1 MSTRQIYAVEN
12 KMNFKDLAEDQKRE
26 VAKLMFQP
34 LNSPDDLK
42 DWVMFYLGL
51 DMPIGI
57 VDPDSTSSPID
68 AMWEIY
74 NAVKNNDEDAKSK
87 FIMLSC
93 RSGYKTLSSSILETL
108 LMVHFKIT
116 IGHMASI
123 KEQSSI
129 AIGYINYFFLK
140 LEPLLTVAGWINKSQ
155 NKSQIEFQTPEGESV
170 YIKVVVCTAAG
181 ANSLHTNLFFI
192 DEVDLIN
199 NILAYEESSKIPV
212 YSKGRYP
219 ITVRLSTRK
228 FAFGLMAKAVED
240 AEVKNHKLLRWNII
254 DIAEKCPTDRHLPD
268 MPKVD
273 RYVAKGLPLRQIS
286 PEEYDVLVDI
296 EKKKWE
302 LLKDVHAG
310 CASCKLL
317 PVCKTRLADRPDNHV
332 GGLYRPIKS
341 IIGDFEDGTNDMN
354 EAQLMCWRPSAKG
367 LVYPRFESSKEK
379 GNLITPEQ
387 AYETIVGVKKE
398 KANELDLLLA
408 MKNAGVRFIAGVDW
422 GYTHDFVIVIFAM
435 LASGEVW
442 VMDCF
447 SQAGLEFV
455 DQLEV
460 AKGYR
465 DKYGPEKWFCD
476 QAMPSSCVSFTKNGM
491 RSPKFTKDVM
501 GGIEALRSKIVDAF
515 GRRWLKV
522 LHTDANQKVVNTFIK
537 HYFQLDSQGNPT
549 MSPDDTP
556 GIADQAD
563 AMRYIAQNMFPVKG
577 TQKPLA
583 VWPEKEGDKPK
594 DTASETL
601 MKEELARLTAGSGSA
616 VNTIN
621 SGKKGGFYW
630 SM

>member
-1 MSTRQIYAVEN
+1 
-12 KMNFKDLAEDQKRE
+12 MNFKDLNEIDRFE
-26 VAKLMFQP
+26 VSKLMLSQ
-34 LNSPDDLK
+34 LSSPEELR

-51 DMPIGI
+51 DLPMGT

-68 AMWEIY
+68 AMWTIY
-74 NAVKNNDEDAKSK
+74 EAIKNNDEDAASK

-93 RSGYKTLSSSILETL
+93 RSGYKTLSSSILEVL
-108 LMVHFKIT
+108 LMIHFRLT
-116 IGHMASI
+116 VGHMASI
-123 KEQSSI
+123 REQSAV
-129 AIGYINYFFLK
+129 AIQYINLFFLK
-140 LEPLLTVAGWINKSQ
+140 LEPLLTAAGWVNLSSNKST
-155 NKSQIEFQTPEGESV
+155 IEFQTPELETV
-170 YIKVVVCTAAG
+170 FIKVVVCTPSG
-181 ANSLHTNLFFI
+181 ANSLHVNAFFI
-192 DEVDLIN
+192 DELDLIN

-228 FAFGLMAKAVED
+228 FAFGLMARAVEE
-240 AEVKNHKLLRWNII
+240 AEEKNHKLLRWNII
-254 DIAEKCPTDRHLPD
+254 DITERCPITRHLPEL
-268 MPKVD
+268 PKVD
-273 RYVAKGLPLRQIS
+273 RYVAKELPLRQIS
-286 PEEYDVLVDI
+286 PEEYNNLVDI
-296 EKKKWE
+296 EKPKWE
-302 LLKDVHAG
+302 LLKDVHGG
-310 CASCKLL
+310 CVNCKLL
-317 PVCKTRLADRPDNHV
+317 PVCKTRLADRSTNHV
-332 GGLYRPIKS
+332 DGLYRPIKS
-341 IIGDFEDGTNDMN
+341 VIGDFEDGTNDLN
-354 EAQLMCWRPSAKG
+354 QAQLMCWRPSAKG

-379 GNLITPEQ
+379 GNLITLEQ
-387 AYETIVGVKKE
+387 AYETIVGIKKE

-408 MKNAGVRFIAGVDW
+408 MKNAGVKFIAGVDW

-435 LASGEVW
+435 LANGEVW

-522 LHTDANQKVVNTFIK
+522 LHIDANQKVINTFIK
-537 HYFQLDSQGNPT
+537 HYFQLDAQGNPT

-563 AMRYIAQNMFPVKG
+563 AMRYIAQQMFPVKG

-594 DTASETL
+594 DTASEAL

-616 VNTIN
+616 VNIIN